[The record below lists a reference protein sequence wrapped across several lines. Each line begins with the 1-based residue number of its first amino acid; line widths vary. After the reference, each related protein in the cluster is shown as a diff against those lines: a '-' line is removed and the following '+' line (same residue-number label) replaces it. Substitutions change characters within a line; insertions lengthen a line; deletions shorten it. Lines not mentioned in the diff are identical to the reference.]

1 MVSPSSRA
9 HSLLQDQK
17 DLKSRKD
24 EQNDIR
30 PLREMNDETGYK
42 TCYHDTAYDIAEYL
56 LVHEMS
62 SPSNSIRTSTFVFG
76 ITNWNKS
83 P

>member
-30 PLREMNDETGYK
+30 PMWEVNKKTGYK
-42 TCYHDTAYDIAEYL
+42 TYYHDNPNDIAEFY

-62 SPSNSIRTSTFVFG
+62 SPTNIIRTSTLRFG

>member
-9 HSLLQDQK
+9 RSLLQDQK

-30 PLREMNDETGYK
+30 PLREMHNKTGYK
-42 TCYHDTAYDIAEYL
+42 AYNHDSAYDITEFL
-56 LVHEMS
+56 PVHESS
-62 SPSNSIRTSTFVFG
+62 SPTNSIRTSTFVFG
-76 ITNWNKS
+76 MTNWNKS